1 MESIGALSKKLSDYL
16 DPKKVKQVN
25 KAYNFACEA
34 HSGQFRSSGDPYVT
48 HPIAVASIL
57 SSFRMDE
64 DSLSAAMLHDVIE
77 DTGIPK
83 SVIEENFNK
92 EVAELVDGVSKL
104 DKLSISSR
112 NEAEAENL
120 QKMVLAMSKDIR
132 VIVVKLADRLHN
144 MRTLLYLSREKQLK
158 IAKETLEIYAP
169 IAHRIGM
176 NNVYRELEDLA
187 FKVIY
192 PTRYERLT
200 AAVKKNR
207 GGQKRTLNR
216 IQKELSKKLLDQ
228 GIPALVEGR
237 EKHVYSIYR
246 KMKQRQ
252 RSFEEIMDVYA
263 IKIIVDTPENCYR
276 TIGHIH
282 SLYKPVEGRFKDYIA
297 IPKSNG
303 YQSLHTGV
311 VGLKG
316 FPVEVQIK
324 TQEMNDMAENG
335 IASHWL
341 YKSGNQSDTSP
352 QIRARRW
359 VAGLLE
365 MRDNY
370 ESTEEFIES
379 VKTDIFPDEIYVF
392 TPQGKIIE
400 MSGGSTAIDFAYAVH
415 TDIGHHCRAC
425 RINRRLAPLSVPLES
440 GQTVEILT
448 EKVPQTSPA
457 WLNFAVTPRA
467 RNSIRHYLSNLKT
480 SEARKFGKKLL
491 DQSLANMGIKL
502 RDIEKTDLRKV
513 LNNIGVRSLNRLLEE
528 IGLGLRVGNIV
539 AQQITGFL
547 KGNHK
552 VEEKDMVPLEITGSE
567 GLIVNYAVCCKPI
580 PGDSVIG
587 HFTAERGLV
596 VHQERCKNI
605 LSVREDPQQC
615 FPVNWGE
622 PSGRSF
628 NAQIKVVGRD
638 EPGLLANLASV
649 ITSQETNIASIQTTE
664 INTGMHEFVLDLEVS
679 DRLHLSKILRKIR
692 TLNNIVSVSRIHD
705 WEMRQATACLLY
717 TSPSP
722 RD

>member
-16 DPKKVKQVN
+16 DPKKVRQVN

-83 SVIEENFNK
+83 AIIEKKFNRD
-92 EVAELVDGVSKL
+92 VANLVDGVSKL
-104 DKLSISSR
+104 DKLSISNR
-112 NEAEAENL
+112 TEAEAENL

-144 MRTLLYLSREKQLK
+144 MRTLMYLRREKQIK

-176 NNVYRELEDLA
+176 NNLYRELEDLA

-192 PTRYERLT
+192 PKRYERLT
-200 AAVKKNR
+200 SAVKKNR
-207 GGQKRTLNR
+207 GGQKRILNK
-216 IQKELSKKLLDQ
+216 IQKELSKRLLDQ

-237 EKHVYSIYR
+237 EKHIYSIYR
-246 KMKQRQ
+246 KMKERH

-282 SLYKPVEGRFKDYIA
+282 NLYKPVEGRFKDYIA

-341 YKSGNQSDTSP
+341 YKSGDKSDFNP

-365 MRDNY
+365 MRENY
-370 ESTEEFIES
+370 DSTEEFIDS
-379 VKTDIFPDEIYVF
+379 IKTDIFPDEIYVF

-400 MSGGSTAIDFAYAVH
+400 MSSGSTAIDFAYAVH

-425 RINRRLAPLSVPLES
+425 RINKRLAPLSVPLES
-440 GQTVEILT
+440 GQTIEILT

-491 DQSLANMGIKL
+491 DQSLTNMGIKL
-502 RDIEKTDLRKV
+502 REIEKNELRKV
-513 LNNIGVRSLNRLLEE
+513 LKNIGVRSLNKLLEE
-528 IGLGLRVGNIV
+528 IGLGQRVGNIV

-547 KGNHK
+547 KDDDIENK
-552 VEEKDMVPLEITGSE
+552 EVVPLEITGSE
-567 GLIVNYAVCCKPI
+567 GLIVNYAICCKPI

-596 VHQERCKNI
+596 LHQERCKNI

-615 FPVNWGE
+615 FPVNWGK

-628 NAQIKVVGRD
+628 LVQIKVIARD
-638 EPGLLANLASV
+638 EPGLLANLAAV
-649 ITSQETNIASIQTTE
+649 ITGLETNIASIQTMDTNTE
-664 INTGMHEFVLDLEVS
+664 IHEVILDLEVS
-679 DRLHLSKILRKIR
+679 DRTHRAKILRKIR
-692 TLNNIVSVSRIHD
+692 TVNNVVSVSRIHD
-705 WEMRQATACLLY
+705 WEMRQAAALH
-717 TSPSP
+717 
-722 RD
+722 

>member
-34 HSGQFRSSGDPYVT
+34 HSGQYRSSGDPYVT

-83 SVIEENFNK
+83 SLIEEKFNK
-92 EVAELVDGVSKL
+92 EVADLVDGVSKL
-104 DKLSISSR
+104 DKLSISNR
-112 NEAEAENL
+112 TEAQAENL

-144 MRTLLYLSREKQLK
+144 MRTLLYLKRDKQIT

-187 FKVIY
+187 FKIIY
-192 PTRYERLT
+192 PTRHERLT

-207 GGQKRTLNR
+207 GGQKRTLNK
-216 IQKELSKKLLDQ
+216 IQKELSKKLMDQ

-237 EKHVYSIYR
+237 EKHIYSIYR
-246 KMKQRQ
+246 KMKERQ

-276 TIGHIH
+276 TLGHIH
-282 SLYKPVEGRFKDYIA
+282 NLYKPVEGRFKDYIA

-457 WLNFAVTPRA
+457 WLNFAVTARA

-480 SEARKFGKKLL
+480 SEARKFGKRLL
-491 DQSLANMGIKL
+491 DQSLGNMNIKL
-502 RDIEKTDLRKV
+502 RDIDKNELRKV

-547 KGNHK
+547 KENHSVK
-552 VEEKDMVPLEITGSE
+552 QKELVPLEITGSE

-596 VHQERCKNI
+596 IHQERCKNI

-628 NAQIKVVGRD
+628 TAQIKVVARV

-649 ITSQETNIASIQTTE
+649 ITSQETNIASIQTME
-664 INTGMHEFVLDLEVS
+664 INTGMHEFILDLEVT
-679 DRLHLSKILRKIR
+679 DRLHLS
-692 TLNNIVSVSRIHD
+692 RI
-705 WEMRQATACLLY
+705 CLLY
-717 TSPSP
+717 TS
-722 RD
+722 DAADE

>member
-16 DPKKVKQVN
+16 DPQKVKQVN
-25 KAYNFACEA
+25 RAYKFACEA
-34 HSGQFRSSGDPYVT
+34 HSGQYRSSGDPYVT

-57 SSFRMDE
+57 STFRMDE

-83 SVIEENFNK
+83 SIIEKNFNK

-104 DKLSISSR
+104 DQLSITSR
-112 NEAEAENL
+112 TEAQAENL

-144 MRTLLYLSREKQLK
+144 MRTLMYLDRDKQVK

-187 FKVIY
+187 FKVMY
-192 PTRYERLT
+192 PKRYERLT

-207 GGQKRTLNR
+207 GGQKSTLNK
-216 IQKELSKKLLDQ
+216 IQKELNKKLLDQ
-228 GIPALVEGR
+228 GIPAVVEGR
-237 EKHVYSIYR
+237 EKHIYSIYR
-246 KMKQRQ
+246 KMKQRH

-352 QIRARRW
+352 QIKARRW
-359 VAGLLE
+359 VASLLE
-365 MRDNY
+365 MRENY

-392 TPQGKIIE
+392 TPRGEIIE
-400 MSGGSTAIDFAYAVH
+400 MSGGSTPIDFAYAVH

-425 RINRRLAPLSVPLES
+425 RINKRLAPLSVPLES
-440 GQTVEILT
+440 GQTIEILT

-491 DQSLANMGIKL
+491 DQSLGNMNIKL
-502 RDIEKTDLRKV
+502 REIEKNDLIKF
-513 LNNIGVRSLNRLLEE
+513 LSNIGVRSLNRLLEA
-528 IGLGLRVGNIV
+528 IGLGQREVISL
-539 AQQITGFL
+539 
-547 KGNHK
+547 
-552 VEEKDMVPLEITGSE
+552 
-567 GLIVNYAVCCKPI
+567 LIK
-580 PGDSVIG
+580 
-587 HFTAERGLV
+587 
-596 VHQERCKNI
+596 
-605 LSVREDPQQC
+605 
-615 FPVNWGE
+615 
-622 PSGRSF
+622 
-628 NAQIKVVGRD
+628 
-638 EPGLLANLASV
+638 
-649 ITSQETNIASIQTTE
+649 
-664 INTGMHEFVLDLEVS
+664 
-679 DRLHLSKILRKIR
+679 
-692 TLNNIVSVSRIHD
+692 
-705 WEMRQATACLLY
+705 
-717 TSPSP
+717 
-722 RD
+722 

>member
-25 KAYNFACEA
+25 QAYNFACEA
-34 HSGQFRSSGDPYVT
+34 HSGQYRSSGDPYVT

-83 SVIEENFNK
+83 SVIEKKFNK
-92 EVAELVDGVSKL
+92 EVANLVDGVSKL

-112 NEAEAENL
+112 TEAEAENL

-144 MRTLLYLSREKQLK
+144 MRTLLYLNREKQLK
-158 IAKETLEIYAP
+158 IARETLEIYAP

-192 PTRYERLT
+192 PTRYERLK

-207 GGQKRTLNR
+207 GGQKRTLNK
-216 IQKELSKKLLDQ
+216 IQKELNKKLLDQ
-228 GIPALVEGR
+228 GIPAFVEGR
-237 EKHVYSIYR
+237 EKHIYSIYR
-246 KMKQRQ
+246 KMKKRQ

-276 TIGHIH
+276 TLGHIH
-282 SLYKPVEGRFKDYIA
+282 NLYKPVEGRFKDYIA

-316 FPVEVQIK
+316 FPIEVQIK

-352 QIRARRW
+352 QIRARKW

-365 MRDNY
+365 MRDNFD
-370 ESTEEFIES
+370 STEEFIES

-400 MSGGSTAIDFAYAVH
+400 MSGGSTPIDFAYAVH
-415 TDIGHHCRAC
+415 TDIGHHCKAC

-440 GQTVEILT
+440 GQTIEILT
-448 EKVPQTSPA
+448 DKVPQTSPA
-457 WLNFAVTPRA
+457 WLNFATTPRA

-491 DQSLANMGIKL
+491 EQSLANMDIKL
-502 RDIEKTDLRKV
+502 RDIDKKDLRKV

-528 IGLGLRVGNIV
+528 IGLGLRIGNIV
-539 AQQITGFL
+539 AQQIIGFL
-547 KGNHK
+547 KETSNHK
-552 VEEKDMVPLEITGSE
+552 ASEIVPLEITGSE

-605 LSVREDPQQC
+605 LSVREDRQQC
-615 FPVNWGE
+615 FPINWGE
-622 PSGRSF
+622 PAGRLF
-628 NAQIKVVGRD
+628 NAQIKVVGKD

-649 ITSQETNIASIQTTE
+649 ITSQETNIASIQTE
-664 INTGMHEFVLDLEVS
+664 INTGMHEFVLDLEVI

-692 TLNNIVSVSRIHD
+692 SLSNIVSVSRIHD
-705 WEMRQATACLLY
+705 WEMRQAQALH
-717 TSPSP
+717 
-722 RD
+722 

>member
-16 DPKKVKQVN
+16 DPKKVRQVN

-83 SVIEENFNK
+83 AIIEKKFNRD
-92 EVAELVDGVSKL
+92 VANLVDGVSKL
-104 DKLSISSR
+104 DKLSISNR
-112 NEAEAENL
+112 TEAEAENL

-144 MRTLLYLSREKQLK
+144 MRTLMYLNREKQIK

-176 NNVYRELEDLA
+176 NNLYRELEDLA

-192 PTRYERLT
+192 PKRYERLT
-200 AAVKKNR
+200 SAVKKNR
-207 GGQKRTLNR
+207 GGQKRILNK
-216 IQKELSKKLLDQ
+216 IQKELSKRLLDQ

-237 EKHVYSIYR
+237 EKHTYSIYR
-246 KMKQRQ
+246 KMKERH

-282 SLYKPVEGRFKDYIA
+282 NLYKPVEGRFKDYIA

-341 YKSGNQSDTSP
+341 YKSGDKSDFNP

-365 MRDNY
+365 MRENY
-370 ESTEEFIES
+370 DSTEEFIDS
-379 VKTDIFPDEIYVF
+379 IKTDIFPDEIYVF

-400 MSGGSTAIDFAYAVH
+400 MSSGSTAIDFAYAVH

-425 RINRRLAPLSVPLES
+425 RINKRLAPLSVPLES
-440 GQTVEILT
+440 GQTIEILT

-467 RNSIRHYLSNLKT
+467 RNGIRHYLSNLKT

-491 DQSLANMGIKL
+491 DQSLTNMGIKL
-502 RDIEKTDLRKV
+502 REIEKNDLRKV
-513 LNNIGVRSLNRLLEE
+513 LKNIGVRSLNKLLEE
-528 IGLGLRVGNIV
+528 IGLGQRVGNIV

-547 KGNHK
+547 KDDDIEHK
-552 VEEKDMVPLEITGSE
+552 EVVPLEITGSE
-567 GLIVNYAVCCKPI
+567 GLIVNYASAVNLSLEI
-580 PGDSVIG
+580 LLLVI
-587 HFTAERGLV
+587 
-596 VHQERCKNI
+596 
-605 LSVREDPQQC
+605 S
-615 FPVNWGE
+615 
-622 PSGRSF
+622 
-628 NAQIKVVGRD
+628 
-638 EPGLLANLASV
+638 LLK
-649 ITSQETNIASIQTTE
+649 
-664 INTGMHEFVLDLEVS
+664 EVS
-679 DRLHLSKILRKIR
+679 SYTKKGVKTSYLSEKILNSAS
-692 TLNNIVSVSRIHD
+692 L
-705 WEMRQATACLLY
+705 
-717 TSPSP
+717 
-722 RD
+722 

>member
-1 MESIGALSKKLSDYL
+1 
-16 DPKKVKQVN
+16 
-25 KAYNFACEA
+25 
-34 HSGQFRSSGDPYVT
+34 
-48 HPIAVASIL
+48 
-57 SSFRMDE
+57 
-64 DSLSAAMLHDVIE
+64 
-77 DTGIPK
+77 
-83 SVIEENFNK
+83 
-92 EVAELVDGVSKL
+92 
-104 DKLSISSR
+104 
-112 NEAEAENL
+112 
-120 QKMVLAMSKDIR
+120 
-132 VIVVKLADRLHN
+132 
-144 MRTLLYLSREKQLK
+144 
-158 IAKETLEIYAP
+158 
-169 IAHRIGM
+169 
-176 NNVYRELEDLA
+176 
-187 FKVIY
+187 
-192 PTRYERLT
+192 
-200 AAVKKNR
+200 
-207 GGQKRTLNR
+207 
-216 IQKELSKKLLDQ
+216 
-228 GIPALVEGR
+228 
-237 EKHVYSIYR
+237 
-246 KMKQRQ
+246 
-252 RSFEEIMDVYA
+252 MDVYA

-276 TIGHIH
+276 TLGHIH
-282 SLYKPVEGRFKDYIA
+282 NLYKPVEGRFKDYIA

-316 FPVEVQIK
+316 FPIEVQIK

-352 QIRARRW
+352 QIRARKW

-365 MRDNY
+365 MRDNF

-415 TDIGHHCRAC
+415 TDVGHHCKAC

-440 GQTVEILT
+440 GQTIEILT
-448 EKVPQTSPA
+448 DKVPQTSPA

-491 DQSLANMGIKL
+491 EQSLANTDIKL
-502 RDIEKTDLRKV
+502 RDIDKKDLRRV

-539 AQQITGFL
+539 AQQITGSL
-547 KGNHK
+547 KEANSLK
-552 VEEKDMVPLEITGSE
+552 TSEIVPLEITGSE

-596 VHQERCKNI
+596 IHQERCKNI

-622 PSGRSF
+622 PGGRPF
-628 NAQIKVVGRD
+628 NAQIKVIGKD

-664 INTGMHEFVLDLEVS
+664 INTGMHEFVLDLEVT

-692 TLNNIVSVSRIHD
+692 TLSNIVSVSRIHD
-705 WEMRQATACLLY
+705 WEMRQAQALH
-717 TSPSP
+717 
-722 RD
+722 

>member
-16 DPKKVKQVN
+16 DPQKVKQVN
-25 KAYNFACEA
+25 RAYEFACEA
-34 HSGQFRSSGDPYVT
+34 HSGQYRSSGDPYVT

-57 SSFRMDE
+57 STFRMDE

-83 SVIEENFNK
+83 SIIEKNFNK

-104 DKLSISSR
+104 DQLSITSR
-112 NEAEAENL
+112 TEAQAENL

-144 MRTLLYLSREKQLK
+144 MRTLMYLDRDKQVK

-187 FKVIY
+187 FKVMY
-192 PTRYERLT
+192 PKRYERLT

-207 GGQKRTLNR
+207 GGQKRTLNK
-216 IQKELSKKLLDQ
+216 IQKELNKKLLDQ
-228 GIPALVEGR
+228 GIPAVVEGR
-237 EKHVYSIYR
+237 EKHIYSIYR
-246 KMKQRQ
+246 KMKQRH

-352 QIRARRW
+352 QIKARRW

-365 MRDNY
+365 MRENY

-392 TPQGKIIE
+392 TPRGEIIE
-400 MSGGSTAIDFAYAVH
+400 MSGGSTPIDFAYAVH

-425 RINRRLAPLSVPLES
+425 RINKRLAPLSVPLES
-440 GQTVEILT
+440 GQTIEILT

-491 DQSLANMGIKL
+491 DQSLGNMNIKL
-502 RDIEKTDLRKV
+502 REIEKNDLKKF
-513 LNNIGVRSLNRLLEE
+513 LSNIGVRSLNRLLEE
-528 IGLGLRVGNIV
+528 IGLGQRVGNIV
-539 AQQITGFL
+539 AQQMIGF
-547 KGNHK
+547 
-552 VEEKDMVPLEITGSE
+552 DYWI
-567 GLIVNYAVCCKPI
+567 
-580 PGDSVIG
+580 
-587 HFTAERGLV
+587 
-596 VHQERCKNI
+596 
-605 LSVREDPQQC
+605 
-615 FPVNWGE
+615 
-622 PSGRSF
+622 
-628 NAQIKVVGRD
+628 
-638 EPGLLANLASV
+638 
-649 ITSQETNIASIQTTE
+649 
-664 INTGMHEFVLDLEVS
+664 
-679 DRLHLSKILRKIR
+679 
-692 TLNNIVSVSRIHD
+692 
-705 WEMRQATACLLY
+705 
-717 TSPSP
+717 
-722 RD
+722 

>member
-25 KAYNFACEA
+25 QAYNFACEA
-34 HSGQFRSSGDPYVT
+34 HSGQYRSSGDPYVT

-83 SVIEENFNK
+83 SVIEEKFNK
-92 EVAELVDGVSKL
+92 EVADLVDGVSKL
-104 DKLSISSR
+104 DKLSITSR
-112 NEAEAENL
+112 TQAEAENL

-144 MRTLLYLSREKQLK
+144 MRTLLYLDREKQLK
-158 IAKETLEIYAP
+158 IARETLEIYAP

-187 FKVIY
+187 FKIIY
-192 PTRYERLT
+192 PTRHERLK

-207 GGQKRTLNR
+207 GGQKRTLNK
-216 IQKELSKKLLDQ
+216 IQKELNKKLLDQ
-228 GIPALVEGR
+228 GIPAYVEGR
-237 EKHVYSIYR
+237 EKHIYSIYR
-246 KMKQRQ
+246 KMKKRQ

-263 IKIIVDTPENCYR
+263 IKIIVDTPENCYK
-276 TIGHIH
+276 TLGHIH
-282 SLYKPVEGRFKDYIA
+282 NLYKPVEGRFKDYIA

-316 FPVEVQIK
+316 FPIEVQIK

-352 QIRARRW
+352 QIRARKW

-365 MRDNY
+365 MRDNF

-415 TDIGHHCRAC
+415 TDVGHHCKAC

-440 GQTVEILT
+440 GQTIEILT
-448 EKVPQTSPA
+448 DKVPQTSPA
-457 WLNFAVTPRA
+457 WLNFAITPRA

-491 DQSLANMGIKL
+491 EQSLANTDIKL
-502 RDIEKTDLRKV
+502 RDIDKKDLRKV

-547 KGNHK
+547 KKTNDLK
-552 VEEKDMVPLEITGSE
+552 SSEVVPLEITGSE

-596 VHQERCKNI
+596 IHQERCKNI

-622 PSGRSF
+622 PTGRSF
-628 NAQIKVVGRD
+628 NAQIKVVGKD
-638 EPGLLANLASV
+638 EPGLLANLASS
-649 ITSQETNIASIQTTE
+649 ITSQDANIASIQTTE
-664 INTGMHEFVLDLEVS
+664 INTGIHEFVLELEVT

-692 TLNNIVSVSRIHD
+692 SLSNIVSVSRIHD
-705 WEMRQATACLLY
+705 WEMRQAQALH
-717 TSPSP
+717 
-722 RD
+722 

>member
-1 MESIGALSKKLSDYL
+1 M
-16 DPKKVKQVN
+16 
-25 KAYNFACEA
+25 
-34 HSGQFRSSGDPYVT
+34 
-48 HPIAVASIL
+48 
-57 SSFRMDE
+57 
-64 DSLSAAMLHDVIE
+64 
-77 DTGIPK
+77 
-83 SVIEENFNK
+83 
-92 EVAELVDGVSKL
+92 
-104 DKLSISSR
+104 
-112 NEAEAENL
+112 
-120 QKMVLAMSKDIR
+120 
-132 VIVVKLADRLHN
+132 
-144 MRTLLYLSREKQLK
+144 
-158 IAKETLEIYAP
+158 
-169 IAHRIGM
+169 
-176 NNVYRELEDLA
+176 
-187 FKVIY
+187 
-192 PTRYERLT
+192 
-200 AAVKKNR
+200 
-207 GGQKRTLNR
+207 
-216 IQKELSKKLLDQ
+216 
-228 GIPALVEGR
+228 
-237 EKHVYSIYR
+237 
-246 KMKQRQ
+246 
-252 RSFEEIMDVYA
+252 
-263 IKIIVDTPENCYR
+263 
-276 TIGHIH
+276 
-282 SLYKPVEGRFKDYIA
+282 
-297 IPKSNG
+297 
-303 YQSLHTGV
+303 

-480 SEARKFGKKLL
+480 SEARKFGKRLL
-491 DQSLANMGIKL
+491 DQSLGNMNIKL
-502 RDIEKTDLRKV
+502 RDIDKNELRKV

-547 KGNHK
+547 KENHSVK
-552 VEEKDMVPLEITGSE
+552 QKELVPLEITGSE

-596 VHQERCKNI
+596 IHQERCKNI

-628 NAQIKVVGRD
+628 TAQIKVVARD

-649 ITSQETNIASIQTTE
+649 ITSQEANIASIQTME
-664 INTGMHEFVLDLEVS
+664 INTGMHEFILDLEVT
-679 DRLHLSKILRKIR
+679 DRLHLSRILRKIK
-692 TLNNIVSVSRIHD
+692 TLNNIVSVTRIHD
-705 WEMRQATACLLY
+705 WEMRQATAMH
-717 TSPSP
+717 
-722 RD
+722 